1 MLAPNMTLELGV
13 REPIQNSSSSQRVE
27 QRGSEPSSFER
38 ALERAR
44 TERSPAPKAEESAKS
59 PEQAP
64 KEVREASQEEAAA
77 KVETDEGAVS
87 QDKELAQDGAQI
99 KALKPA
105 LPAHEDVLVSVASVD
120 AESAAVLEAEV
131 LAGEPSTEILLD
143 KEGLGKDAEGPVQPA
158 VGREVLVQADP
169 LVESLEQEAKAR
181 LDDLERKSKKSS
193 IEDAEHSLAQI
204 LQGGAHQEAATT
216 ADLSLAQGAV
226 AEMQG
231 ELKGIRL
238 ETGTSLDQKIQVQDL
253 RTAAENG
260 VTEASLKDGNFVTT
274 VTHGDGTADITM
286 QLAGGGEAGG
296 KAGSIASGSKEASF
310 GTLLANQL
318 QNNATEFVRTG
329 SIILR
334 DGNMG
339 TINLVLHPESL
350 GNVKISLELN
360 DRMVSAQIRV
370 ASEEAFVAF
379 KESISS
385 LRQAFSDSG
394 FDTGS
399 FDLSW
404 SGNGQNQQ
412 GGQQQRSQSS
422 ISFAETLYGEMLAE
436 DGLDSAADGEILQKI
451 YSDSSQIAVNIMA

>member
-13 REPIQNSSSSQRVE
+13 REPIQNSSNSQRVE
-27 QRGSEPSSFER
+27 QKGSGPSSFER

-44 TERSPAPKAEESAKS
+44 TEKSQAPKAEESAKS

-64 KEVREASQEEAAA
+64 KEVREASQDEAAA
-77 KVETDEGAVS
+77 AVEADEGAVC
-87 QDKELAQDGAQI
+87 QDKELAQGGTET

-105 LPAHEDVLVSVASVD
+105 VPADEDVLVSAASADVEQAD
-120 AESAAVLEAEV
+120 ALETEV
-131 LAGEPSTEILLD
+131 LAGKPSAEILLD
-143 KEGLGKDAEGPVQPA
+143 KEGLSQDAERSVPPA
-158 VGREVLVQADP
+158 VGVEVLAQADP
-169 LVESLEQEAKAR
+169 LVERLEQEAQAR
-181 LDDLERKSKKSS
+181 LDDLEKKSKKSS
-193 IEDAEHSLAQI
+193 IKDADYSLAQI
-204 LQGGAHQEAATT
+204 LQGGHNEASAT
-216 ADLSLAQGAV
+216 ADLSLARGAV

-231 ELKGIRL
+231 ELKEIRL

-296 KAGSIASGSKEASF
+296 KTGSIASGGKEANF
-310 GTLLANQL
+310 GAMLANQL
-318 QNNATEFVRTG
+318 QGNAAEFVRTG
-329 SIILR
+329 SIVLR

-339 TINLVLHPESL
+339 TINLVLYPESL

-370 ASEEAFVAF
+370 ASEEAFMAF

-412 GGQQQRSQSS
+412 GGQQQRNQSS
-422 ISFAETLYGEMLAE
+422 VSFAETLYSEMLAE

>member
-13 REPIQNSSSSQRVE
+13 REPIQNSGSSQRAE
-27 QRGSEPSSFER
+27 QGSSQPSSFER

-44 TERSPAPKAEESAKS
+44 TDRSEAPKAEESAKS

-64 KEVREASQEEAAA
+64 KEAESLAQEEEVAAA
-77 KVETDEGAVS
+77 ADVAEAGVQKKDDAKAGTEKRQLRLVVAADEDAVMP
-87 QDKELAQDGAQI
+87 ELAA
-99 KALKPA
+99 
-105 LPAHEDVLVSVASVD
+105 
-120 AESAAVLEAEV
+120 
-131 LAGEPSTEILLD
+131 
-143 KEGLGKDAEGPVQPA
+143 
-158 VGREVLVQADP
+158 
-169 LVESLEQEAKAR
+169 ESLEDRLSAEGDGQESLAKDVR
-181 LDDLERKSKKSS
+181 LDREILAPDSKELEPLVAGGGVLAQAESLKEAAKSQPEDSERKTKKLSPA
-193 IEDAEHSLAQI
+193 DADYSLARI
-204 LQGGAHQEAATT
+204 LQGGHNEASTT
-216 ADLSLAQGAV
+216 ADLSLARGAV
-226 AEMQG
+226 AEMQD

-296 KAGSIASGSKEASF
+296 KTGSIASGGKEANF
-310 GTLLANQL
+310 GTMLANQL
-318 QNNATEFVRTG
+318 QSNAAEFVRTG
-329 SIILR
+329 SIVLR

-370 ASEEAFVAF
+370 ASEEAFMAF

-412 GGQQQRSQSS
+412 GGQQQRNQSS
-422 ISFAETLYGEMLAE
+422 VSFAETLYGEMMAE
-436 DGLDSAADGEILQKI
+436 DGLAPAADGEILQKT